1 MAVFRIEKARDFT
14 VMSNHHLKNR
24 NLTLK
29 AKGLL
34 SMIFSLPDDWHYTTR
49 GLASICKE
57 GVDSI
62 SGAIKELE
70 RPGISSAIACGTQRA
85 ASLIRN
91 MSSTKRPF
99 QRFPSA
105 SRIWLSRIR
114 LHQIRKIRIW

>member
-1 MAVFRIEKARDFT
+1 MAVFRIEKTRDFT

-34 SMIFSLPDDWHYTTR
+34 SMILSLPDDWHYTTR

-70 RPGISSAIACGTQRA
+70 QAGYGCCRSWPQLHPSPAGGHEGALPGMVESSARLPCH
-85 ASLIRN
+85 RN
-91 MSSTKRPF
+91 EMGN
-99 QRFPSA
+99 QG
-105 SRIWLSRIR
+105 
-114 LHQIRKIRIW
+114 